1 MQWLPTPFLSPS
13 VNVRAQARVGYTCVY
28 VYHFYACVY
37 PISSV
42 WVVHMR
48 YIIYMLCAYLRR
60 GGERL
65 QTVKIY
71 CTVKLA
77 KIMTT
82 VRKKNYTG
90 KIWVWWKNSLM
101 SGFQFNP
108 RLSSKNQMN
117 KVYHTPQ
124 VCLSALVIIFYFI
137 LSSCMYLQDSVLTFP
152 PSKCTHSLLRAVA
165 KYICKTVQPCV
176 CLFIRHLYQSQ

>member
-1 MQWLPTPFLSPS
+1 MYICVCLAFL
-13 VNVRAQARVGYTCVY
+13 CVY
-28 VYHFYACVY
+28 IPDIKCVG
-37 PISSV
+37 SS
-42 WVVHMR
+42 HEIY
-48 YIIYMLCAYLRR
+48 YIHTVCIFKKRK
-60 GGERL
+60 RL

-90 KIWVWWKNSLM
+90 QIWAWWKNSLM

-152 PSKCTHSLLRAVA
+152 PLKMYTLTATGSCQ
-165 KYICKTVQPCV
+165 I
-176 CLFIRHLYQSQ
+176 HL

>member
-1 MQWLPTPFLSPS
+1 MNAAAAYSTSFSMCE
-13 VNVRAQARVGYTCVY
+13 RARPGMCVIYICVHVDHFYVY
-28 VYHFYACVY
+28 VYLIA
-37 PISSV
+37 SV
-42 WVVHMR
+42 LVRVR
-48 YIIYMLCAYLRR
+48 YITYILCAYLKRKK
-60 GGERL
+60 RL

-124 VCLSALVIIFYFI
+124 VCLSTLVIIFYFI

-152 PSKCTHSLLRAVA
+152 PLKMYTLTATGSCQ
-165 KYICKTVQPCV
+165 I
-176 CLFIRHLYQSQ
+176 HL